1 MAAFLLDIPYP
12 PAQHRSATNVV
23 SDKARSG
30 FRLFHVDG
38 DLDPSKP
45 TPNVCGD
52 CHRMPHLVSTNTPGT
67 GMDTP
72 TWRGAYDRWLIL
84 PQGRLNIID
93 FDFFRDIA
101 HRGTPERDVWRM
113 SWGGRERF
121 DPVWEMVLEGST
133 GFPGAFG
140 RQVTLDTTTAA
151 ADQRLTR
158 DLLAALEAATSDGTV
173 LLGAAVYVTHDGSGR
188 AWSRDDLL
196 AAAAAGD
203 FTATFTARIGA
214 KGAQPQPA
222 IWTEG
227 EIHVQAGHQQFP
239 RLKVHERLMTMRG
252 LHVDGGAFPLVDG
265 RRAEGIVRV
274 DGETVVVEL
283 AATPGNGMHLLQ
295 VHNPGGLA
303 SNDFLFFVNEETAP
317 VAETKGKSLAE
328 ILALRKWDQ
337 LKGTWIDKA
346 TGGRIVHTTYAWKIP
361 DRVLEVVNTGG
372 DNPSTSLLA
381 VNAAD
386 GTLFQVGG
394 DSRGATFAGGWTV
407 GDDGAATARLG
418 ITGEDGNRFD
428 LTIRHR
434 FTGPD
439 TMTLTIELP
448 QPITIEL
455 VRAKE

>member
-1 MAAFLLDIPYP
+1 
-12 PAQHRSATNVV
+12 
-23 SDKARSG
+23 
-30 FRLFHVDG
+30 
-38 DLDPSKP
+38 
-45 TPNVCGD
+45 
-52 CHRMPHLVSTNTPGT
+52 
-67 GMDTP
+67 
-72 TWRGAYDRWLIL
+72 
-84 PQGRLNIID
+84 
-93 FDFFRDIA
+93 
-101 HRGTPERDVWRM
+101 
-113 SWGGRERF
+113 
-121 DPVWEMVLEGST
+121 
-133 GFPGAFG
+133 
-140 RQVTLDTTTAA
+140 
-151 ADQRLTR
+151 
-158 DLLAALEAATSDGTV
+158 
-173 LLGAAVYVTHDGSGR
+173 
-188 AWSRDDLL
+188 
-196 AAAAAGD
+196 
-203 FTATFTARIGA
+203 
-214 KGAQPQPA
+214 
-222 IWTEG
+222 
-227 EIHVQAGHQQFP
+227 
-239 RLKVHERLMTMRG
+239 
-252 LHVDGGAFPLVDG
+252 
-265 RRAEGIVRV
+265 VRV

-283 AATPGNGMHLLQ
+283 AATPGDGMHLLQ
-295 VHNPGGLA
+295 VQNPGGLA

-317 VAETKGKSLAE
+317 VADTKGKSLAE

-386 GTLFQVGG
+386 GTVFQVGG

-407 GDDGAATARLG
+407 GDDGAATVRLG